1 MSAKKALTRDQL
13 RGRLKCEPVEHPDGG
28 VVYAQEMT
36 GADFRAYQKVI
47 DLSVKA
53 NGDGKLT
60 PDMLESGDTDVA
72 EALAAVSVLTMVDE
86 AGAKLYG
93 DDETDALLAENGL
106 RFVIRFAEASLRLSG
121 LKDDGEPEDSPQD
134 DPTSTS
140 S

>member
-13 RGRLKCEPVEHPDGG
+13 RGRLKREPVEHPDGG

-47 DLSVKA
+47 DLSVQA

-134 DPTSTS
+134 DPTNTS